1 MNVPVLKYGFFDDTR
16 TFGYAHERHELGL
29 QICGESWER
38 HGFYVRTMNRFRPF
52 DQNSLVLDFN
62 TRSHGLQFLNN
73 GKQVVRALERAGFYV
88 KRQKGSHIVLRRDSP
103 FVQVVVPDHK
113 SVDTGTL
120 ASILDG
126 ADLSV
131 EDFIKL
137 IK

>member
-1 MNVPVLKYGFFDDTR
+1 MSGKEVVK
-16 TFGYAHERHELGL
+16 AL
-29 QICGESWER
+29 Q
-38 HGFYVRTMNRFRPF
+38 
-52 DQNSLVLDFN
+52 
-62 TRSHGLQFLNN
+62 
-73 GKQVVRALERAGFYV
+73 RAGFYV

-103 FVQVVVPDHK
+103 FAQVVVPDHN

>member
-1 MNVPVLKYGFFDDTR
+1 VTKLPRGMSGKEVVKALQRVGF
-16 TFGYAHERHELGL
+16 
-29 QICGESWER
+29 S
-38 HGFYVRTMNRFRPF
+38 
-52 DQNSLVLDFN
+52 
-62 TRSHGLQFLNN
+62 
-73 GKQVVRALERAGFYV
+73 V
-88 KRQKGSHIVLRRDSP
+88 KRQKGSHIVLRRDNP
-103 FVQVVVPDHK
+103 FSQVVVPDHK